1 MKLTSRQLQQF
12 EKEGYLVFPNCF
24 TGDEMA
30 LLRDQ
35 ATKVLAHPRPEI
47 RLEKSGAPRTAFAV
61 HRYNEA
67 FGALGRDPRLVEP
80 LEQIFRE
87 QVYMHQF
94 KINAMTAFTGETWQ
108 WHQDFPSWQRFD
120 GMPEPRAMN
129 VAVFL
134 DEVKPVNGALML
146 IPRSHRHGAL
156 PDAYD
161 DMTTSHPG
169 WYLTRDTVS
178 DMVAAGGIVAPTGG
192 PGTMLMFHA
201 NLAHGS
207 PPNMTPY
214 PRRIVYLTLSAISN
228 RLRGKQQRP
237 EFIAHT
243 DFTPV
248 TAGPADALYEH
259 WLRAVNPV
267 PAQENPHA

>member
-1 MKLTSRQLQQF
+1 MKLEPDQLRQF
-12 EKEGYLVFPNCF
+12 HEEGWLFFPNCF
-24 TGDEMA
+24 DAEEMA
-30 LLRDQ
+30 LLREE
-35 ATKVLAHPRPEI
+35 AARVLSTPRPEI
-47 RLEKSGAPRTAFAV
+47 RREKSGVPRTAFAV
-61 HRYNEA
+61 HRYSDA
-67 FGALGRDPRLVEP
+67 FKALMHDPRLVEP
-80 LEQIFRE
+80 LEQIFGE
-87 QVYMHQF
+87 PVYMHQF

-129 VAVFL
+129 VALFL

-156 PDAYD
+156 PDAFD

-169 WYLTRDTVS
+169 WYLTRETVE
-178 DMVAAGGIVAPTGG
+178 DMVEQGGIVAPTGQ
-192 PGTMLMFHA
+192 PGGLLMFHA

-214 PRRIVYLTLSAISN
+214 PRRIVYLTLSAVSN
-228 RLRGKQQRP
+228 RLQGEQQRP

-248 TAGPADALYEH
+248 RAHHTDN
-259 WLRAVNPV
+259 LRAM
-267 PAQENPHA
+267 ARQTRETPHA

>member
-1 MKLTSRQLQQF
+1 MQLTPEQLRQF
-12 EKEGYLVFPNCF
+12 DEEGYLFFPEIF
-24 TGDEMA
+24 SPEEMA
-30 LLRDQ
+30 FLREE
-35 ATKVLAHPRPEI
+35 AAKVLAVPRPEI
-47 RLEKSGAPRTAFAV
+47 RMEKSGVPRTAFAV
-61 HRYNEA
+61 HRYNEGFA
-67 FGALGRDPRLVEP
+67 TLARDPRLVRP
-80 LEQIFRE
+80 LEQIFGE
-87 QVYMHQF
+87 PVYMHQF
-94 KINAMTAFTGETWQ
+94 KINAMTAFTGETWM

-120 GMPEPRAMN
+120 GMPQPRAMN
-129 VAVFL
+129 IALFL

-169 WYLTRDTVS
+169 WYLTRETVS
-178 DMVAAGGIVAPTGG
+178 RMVEEGGIVAPTGR
-192 PGTMLMFHA
+192 PGSLLMFHA

-214 PRRIVYLTLSAISN
+214 PRRIVYLTLSAVSN
-228 RLRGKQQRP
+228 HLRGEQQRP

-248 TAGPADALYEH
+248 TAGAEDD
-259 WLRAVNPV
+259 LRAQ
-267 PAQENPHA
+267 AGRAAASLETAHAA

>member
-1 MKLTSRQLQQF
+1 MKLTPDQLKHF
-12 EKEGYLVFPNCF
+12 DEEGWLFFPECF
-24 TGDEMA
+24 GEEEMS
-30 LLRDQ
+30 LLRDE
-35 ATKVLAHPRPEI
+35 ASHVLSQPRPEI
-47 RLEKSGAPRTAFAV
+47 RMEKSGVPRTAFAV
-61 HRYNEA
+61 HRYSEA
-67 FGALGRDPRLVEP
+67 FNTLSHDPRLVEP
-80 LEQIFRE
+80 LEQIFGE
-87 QVYMHQF
+87 PVYMHQF

-129 VAVFL
+129 IALFL

-169 WYLTRDTVS
+169 WYLTRETVE
-178 DMVAAGGIVAPTGG
+178 DMVAQGGIVAPTGR
-192 PGTMLMFHA
+192 PGGLLMFHA

-207 PPNMTPY
+207 PPNMTPF
-214 PRRIVYLTLSAISN
+214 PRRIVYLTLSAVSN
-228 RLRGKQQRP
+228 HLRGQQQRP

-248 TAGPADALYEH
+248 HAGQIGD
-259 WLRAVNPV
+259 LRA
-267 PAQENPHA
+267 HARRIKEHQHA